1 VESTL
6 RFKRKK
12 RDSKLPELS
21 MNPLIDTALTLL
33 IIFMVTTPML
43 QNSINVDLP
52 KGKSQEDTGTKQEL
66 VINIDKEENIFF
78 NNEKIELK
86 ELNKAIK
93 NQIGDNL
100 DQVVFVKGDESI
112 KYGKLIDVVDSIKY
126 IGGLK
131 NVVLATKRST

>member
-1 VESTL
+1 M

-86 ELNKAIK
+86 ELNQAIK